1 MKRLIAAVIIIA
13 FSIAFSVFSY
23 NCVDKTLSEISYT
36 VNKDYQQGYA
46 LWQSKKKYLSLILKH
61 DDIDSVDEEMY
72 AMMQFV
78 LIDRTEDAQDCKIRI
93 DGYIES
99 IKQGEKLSPENIF

>member
-1 MKRLIAAVIIIA
+1 MKRLIVAVVLIA
-13 FSIAFSVFSY
+13 SSVAFSVFSY
-23 NCVDKTLSEISYT
+23 NCVNKTLNEISYT
-36 VNKDYQQGYA
+36 VNKDYKEGYN
-46 LWQSKKKYLSLILKH
+46 LWQNKKKYLSLILKH

-78 LIDRTEDAQDCKIRI
+78 LIDRTDDAQDCKIRI